1 MKINNSRLVDSR
13 LRTQCIIESLHQGER
28 ISRIE
33 AMVLLA
39 IPNLTSII
47 SNLRK
52 KGLTIRSAPVPY
64 VDVLKRINQYAHFQP
79 PNQLP
84 INDLVVNEYWLCN
97 GFTNEFKE
105 KYNNKIDEI
114 VGAKNEK

>member
-1 MKINNSRLVDSR
+1 MKGNISRMIDRR
-13 LRTQCIIESLHQGER
+13 LRTQCIVESLHKGER

-52 KGLTIRSAPVPY
+52 KGLTIHSAPVPY

-84 INDLVVNEYWLCN
+84 INELVVHEYWLDESYINRVNEICN
-97 GFTNEFKE
+97 HKVNEIFG
-105 KYNNKIDEI
+105 
-114 VGAKNEK
+114 VKNGK

>member
-1 MKINNSRLVDSR
+1 MKISNSRMIDSR

-52 KGLTIRSAPVPY
+52 KGLTIHSAPVPY

-84 INDLVVNEYWLCN
+84 INELVVNEYWLGN
-97 GFTNEFKE
+97 GFTDEFNEKC
-105 KYNNKIDEI
+105 NHKIDEI
-114 VGAKNEK
+114 VGVKNAK